1 MVDSVKEHLSAAVNL
16 CIVQLHGVFHEVGH
30 QGRQSVEE

>member
-1 MVDSVKEHLSAAVNL
+1 MVNSVKEHLFAVNL
-16 CIVQLHGVFHEVGH
+16 CIVQLHGVLHEVGH